1 MTILRLLNERKTN
14 LNRLMKLI
22 ITESQERSLTENSL
36 SFWVKRRVSEEYL
49 RELIIEALLEFPNL
63 CDVFDDKY
71 DFADA
76 VIEYAI
82 DELLSRFRGK
92 DYSEDSDY
100 DDVMDFLLKT
110 MRNIFGQYL
119 IKKWVDACRNK

>member
-1 MTILRLLNERKTN
+1 
-14 LNRLMKLI
+14 MKLI

-119 IKKWVDACRNK
+119 IKKWVDACRNN